1 MQWLSLLSTN
11 ILTASCGIDDDC
23 YRGVSEEEMQERIRR
38 LQELAWELRAK
49 REVNRNGKENV

>member
-1 MQWLSLLSTN
+1 MAIVATYHYPN
-11 ILTASCGIDDDC
+11 GTVYIDDDC

-49 REVNRNGKENV
+49 REVNGNGKENV

>member
-1 MQWLSLLSTN
+1 MA
-11 ILTASCGIDDDC
+11 IVAEYKYPHGVVRIDDDC

-49 REVNRNGKENV
+49 REVNGNGKGKENI

>member
-1 MQWLSLLSTN
+1 MAIVATYHYPN
-11 ILTASCGIDDDC
+11 GTVYIDDDC
-23 YRGVSEEEMQERIRR
+23 YRGVSDEEMQERIRR